1 VKHLNKYILKNLSEN
16 FFSIFIP
23 LFVIASVIFLIRVS
37 SITSIIKISLFEM
50 LKLYFFII
58 PDLLFYT
65 LPLSFF
71 IGGIVTFNKLSFN
84 SEMIV
89 FFSLGIAPHRILLI
103 LFKLGFLLTIFLL
116 FISIVMIP
124 HTKQMYKEFVKYKQ
138 QETVLNIKATEF
150 GQSFG
155 TWSLFIGSIEQIQKR
170 KIYKNIALYN
180 KINGEKFIVAKK
192 ATIKTSKG
200 IVKLYLQNG
209 SILLLNQGKIS
220 KLFFDK
226 MKIHDLTTINNF
238 KYRNTIDYFK
248 YSLKNKK
255 RKKKLVAN
263 LTLSFFPFVS
273 TLLILV
279 LGIQNTR
286 YGRSLVIL
294 FLGIGIVS
302 YYVSTFILSKYL
314 GFATLLFV
322 PIWFLITYIIY
333 FLKIKIRY

>member
-1 VKHLNKYILKNLSEN
+1 VNHLNKYILKNLSEN

-37 SITSIIKISLFEM
+37 TITSIIQISLFEM
-50 LKLYFFII
+50 FKLYLFII

-71 IGGIVTFNKLSFN
+71 IGGVVTFNKLSFN
-84 SEMIV
+84 SEMVV
-89 FFSLGIAPHRILLI
+89 FFSLGIPPHRILLI
-103 LFKLGFLLTIFLL
+103 LLKVGFLITTLLL
-116 FISIVMIP
+116 FISLVMIP

-138 QETVLNIKATEF
+138 QEAVLNIKATEF

-155 TWSLFIGSIEQIQKR
+155 SWSLFIGSIEKIGKK
-170 KIYKNIALYN
+170 KIYNNIALYN
-180 KINGEKFIVAKK
+180 QLHGEKFIVANK

-200 IVKLYLQNG
+200 IVKLYLKNG
-209 SILLLNQGKIS
+209 SIFLIDNNKIS

-238 KYRNTIDYFK
+238 QYRNTIDYFK

-255 RKKKLVAN
+255 RKKKLVSSI
-263 LTLSFFPFVS
+263 TLSFFPLVS

-279 LGIQNTR
+279 LGIQNSR
-286 YGRSLVIL
+286 YGRGLVNV
-294 FLGIGIVS
+294 FLGLGILS
-302 YYVSTFILSKYL
+302 YYVSAFVLSKQL
-314 GFATLLFV
+314 GFLTLFFI

-333 FLKIKIRY
+333 YLKIKIRY

>member
-1 VKHLNKYILKNLSEN
+1 MSWIIS
-16 FFSIFIP
+16 FR
-23 LFVIASVIFLIRVS
+23 FLV
-37 SITSIIKISLFEM
+37 
-50 LKLYFFII
+50 
-58 PDLLFYT
+58 
-65 LPLSFF
+65 
-71 IGGIVTFNKLSFN
+71 
-84 SEMIV
+84 
-89 FFSLGIAPHRILLI
+89 LI
-103 LFKLGFLLTIFLL
+103 L
-116 FISIVMIP
+116 
-124 HTKQMYKEFVKYKQ
+124 
-138 QETVLNIKATEF
+138 
-150 GQSFG
+150 
-155 TWSLFIGSIEQIQKR
+155 R
-170 KIYKNIALYN
+170 IALYN